1 MRRHHLGVAVSSLD
15 KAIAFYEQSLAYRVV
30 SGPFDDPIQRVS
42 VCFLQQEGADGLLLE
57 LISPLGEK
65 SPAHSLIK
73 RQVGAY
79 HVCYEVDDVDEALA
93 HLREHKC
100 QVVGRPAPAVA
111 FSGRRIAWCYTP
123 THQLIELLE
132 RRAA

>member
-1 MRRHHLGVAVSSLD
+1 MRRHHIGVAVSSLE
-15 KAIAFYEQSLAYRVV
+15 KAIAFYEESLSYRLV
-30 SGPFDDPIQRVS
+30 SGPFEDPIQRVCI
-42 VCFLQQEGADGLLLE
+42 CFLQQEGSDGLLLE

-65 SPAHSLIK
+65 SAAHSLIK
-73 RQVGAY
+73 RHAGAY
-79 HVCYEVDDVDEALA
+79 HVCYEVDDVEEAL
-93 HLREHKC
+93 LRLRDQKC

-111 FSGRRIAWCYTP
+111 FSGRQIAWCYTP